1 MFSKKK
7 GREGAEIPSS
17 SLADIA
23 FLLLVFFLVVTTIDV
38 DTGIGLVLPP
48 PPDDSAPPPPIR
60 ERNLL
65 KILVNAQGMILI
77 NERPAAVAEVRERVA
92 NFVDNANRAN
102 DENLAVS
109 PQTAI
114 VSIKTDRQTPYSIY
128 ITMLDEVRGAYKELR
143 DAESMRRYGVNYDRY
158 RGSLESPSDD
168 EIRRI
173 YPMNVSIAE
182 PDPGTR

>member
-1 MFSKKK
+1 MFKKK
-7 GREGAEIPSS
+7 RGREAAEIPSS

-48 PPDDSAPPPPIR
+48 PPEPEQEPPPIR

-65 KILVNAQGMILI
+65 KILVNSQGMILI
-77 NERPAAVAEVRERVA
+77 NERPAAVQDVRERVA

-102 DENLAVS
+102 DENLSVS
-109 PQTAI
+109 PQAAI
-114 VSIKTDRQTPYSIY
+114 VSIKTDRQTPYEIY
-128 ITMLDEVRGAYKELR
+128 IRMLDEVRGAYKELR
-143 DAESMRRYGVNYDRY
+143 DAESMKRFGVNYERY
-158 RGSLESPSDD
+158 RTALSEPSDD
-168 EIRRI
+168 EIRKI

-182 PDPGTR
+182 PDPGSN

>member
-1 MFSKKK
+1 MFGKKK
-7 GREGAEIPSS
+7 KRVEGEIPSS

-48 PPDDSAPPPPIR
+48 PPDDTTPPPPIR

-65 KILVNAQGMILI
+65 KILVNSQGLILI
-77 NERPAAVAEVRERVA
+77 NERPAAVDEVRTRVMD
-92 NFVDNANRAN
+92 FVDNANRAN
-102 DENLAVS
+102 DENLSVS
-109 PQTAI
+109 PLTAI

-128 ITMLDEVRGAYKELR
+128 ISMLDEVRGAYKELR
-143 DAESMRRYGVNYDRY
+143 DTESMRRFGVNYERY
-158 RGSLESPSDD
+158 KSALASPSDD
-168 EIRRI
+168 EIRQV

>member
-1 MFSKKK
+1 MFGKKR
-7 GREGAEIPSS
+7 GRPGADIPSS

-48 PPDDSAPPPPIR
+48 PPDDETPPPPIR

-77 NERPAAVAEVRERVA
+77 NERPAHISEVRQRVSD
-92 NFVDNANRAN
+92 FVDNANRAQ
-102 DENLAVS
+102 DENLSVS
-109 PQTAI
+109 PQMAI
-114 VSIKTDRQTPYSIY
+114 VSIKTDRRTQYDIY
-128 ITMLDEVRGAYKELR
+128 ISMLDEVRGAYKELR
-143 DAESMRRYGVNYDRY
+143 DAESYRLFGMSYDRY
-158 RGSLESPSDD
+158 RASVSTPAEDVV
-168 EIRRI
+168 RQA

-182 PDPGTR
+182 PDPGN

>member
-1 MFSKKK
+1 MFSKKR

-48 PPDDSAPPPPIR
+48 PPDESEPPPPIR

-65 KILVNAQGMILI
+65 KVLVNAQGMILI
-77 NERPAAVAEVRERVA
+77 NERPAAVTEVRERVA

-143 DAESMRRYGVNYDRY
+143 DAESMRRFGVNYDRY
-158 RGSLESPSDD
+158 RATVSSADD
-168 EIRRI
+168 EIRRA

>member
-1 MFSKKK
+1 MFTKKR
-7 GREGAEIPSS
+7 GREAAEIPSS

-48 PPDDSAPPPPIR
+48 PPDESEPPPPIR

-65 KILVNAQGMILI
+65 KVLVNAQGLILI

-102 DENLAVS
+102 DENLSVS

-143 DAESMRRYGVNYDRY
+143 DTESMRRFGVNYDRY
-158 RGSLESPSDD
+158 RASLASPSDD

>member
-1 MFSKKK
+1 MFNKKR
-7 GREGAEIPSS
+7 GRPDAEIPSS

-48 PPDDSAPPPPIR
+48 PPDDAEPPPPIR

-77 NERPAAVAEVRERVA
+77 NERPAAVNEVRQRVTD
-92 NFVDNANRAN
+92 FVDNANRAN
-102 DENLAVS
+102 DENLSVS
-109 PQTAI
+109 PQAAI
-114 VSIKTDRQTPYSIY
+114 VSIKTDRRTPYNIY
-128 ITMLDEVRGAYKELR
+128 ISMLDEVRGAYKELR
-143 DAESMRRYGVNYDRY
+143 DAESMRLFGVNYERY
-158 RGSLESPSDD
+158 RGSIASPSEDVV
-168 EIRRI
+168 RQA

-182 PDPGTR
+182 PDPGS

>member
-1 MFSKKK
+1 MFTKKR

-48 PPDDSAPPPPIR
+48 PPDDSEPPPPIR

-65 KILVNAQGMILI
+65 KILVNSQGLILI
-77 NERPAAVAEVRERVA
+77 NERPAAVTEVRERVA

-109 PQTAI
+109 PLTAI
-114 VSIKTDRQTPYSIY
+114 VSIKTDRQTPYSVY

-143 DAESMRRYGVNYDRY
+143 DAESMRRFGVNYDRY
-158 RGSLESPSDD
+158 RATVSQADD
-168 EIRRI
+168 EVRKV